1 MFLGTGLLQGLV
13 FGPELYF
20 LLAIVGLSLLFDYIN
35 GFHDAANAIATVVA
49 TKVMT
54 PRTAVLFGA
63 IFNFSGA
70 LLSTHVAATI
80 SKGLVHEGGM
90 SMTIVLCALVGAIA
104 WNLLTW
110 WWGLPSSS
118 SHALIGSLLGATFFS
133 SATGGKQI
141 NWPAVME
148 KIIIPMFSSPV
159 LGFVFGFLIMTGII
173 WIVYRVHLYRINAI
187 FGKLQIVSAAFMGLS
202 HGSNDAQKSMGI
214 IFLAMLTYSKL
225 PGVHLPA
232 FILPP
237 GSDAPPHWVVIAC
250 ATMMALGTLSGGW
263 KIIHTLGN
271 KMIKLQPIHGFAAEA
286 AASSVI
292 MIASSFGIP
301 LSTTH
306 VITTSIMGVGATKR
320 LSALKL
326 GVVGN
331 ILWAWVLT
339 IPLTF
344 LFTGLLMTV
353 VTLVTQ
359 HRLPF

>member
-1 MFLGTGLLQGLV
+1 MII
-13 FGPELYF
+13 GPELLL
-20 LLAIVGLSLLFDYIN
+20 LLAIILLALLFDYIN
-35 GFHDAANAIATVVA
+35 GFHDAANAIATIVA

-54 PRTAVLFGA
+54 PRTAVMFGA
-63 IFNFSGA
+63 VFNFAGA

-80 SKGLVHEGGM
+80 SKGLVHEDGM
-90 SMTIVLCALVGAIA
+90 SMVIVLCALSGAIT

-133 SATGGKQI
+133 SATGPHSI
-141 NWPAVME
+141 EWNAVLQ
-148 KIIIPMFSSPV
+148 KIVIPMFSSPL
-159 LGFVFGFLIMTGII
+159 LGFVFGFLIMTAIT
-173 WIVYRVHLYRINAI
+173 WLVYRVHLHKINTV
-187 FGKLQIVSAAFMGLS
+187 FGKLQIVSASFMALS

-214 IFLAMLTYSKL
+214 IFLALLTYSQL
-225 PGVHLPA
+225 PGVHLPEWVFPA
-232 FILPP
+232 HAERPP
-237 GSDAPPHWVVIAC
+237 LWVMLSC
-250 ATMMALGTLSGGW
+250 ATMMGLGTLSGGW

-286 AASSVI
+286 ASSAI
-292 MIASSFGIP
+292 ILTATNLGIP

-344 LFTGLLMTV
+344 LFTGLLV
-353 VTLVTQ
+353 SLLNLFGGLRP
-359 HRLPF
+359 H